1 MALTSISPDRLS
13 WSSFLSG
20 FQWRQGEHV
29 SLIGPTGT
37 GKSTLAFGL
46 VNWRAGLSP
55 DWHATVL
62 ATKARDD
69 VMSTLARQ
77 RAWTH
82 TNRWPVPWDVRLA
95 IFQPRWRDRADDRQ
109 QRAELSAA
117 LTDMF
122 RRGSFAV
129 VVDELSYC
137 CRRLRLDP
145 AFSDFWEQG
154 RSLGNSLV
162 GLTQRPA
169 WVPLL
174 LYSAPEHLFFWRT
187 TDRQDLARIAGI
199 GGLDANVIRST
210 VASLDRHE
218 VLYVNS
224 REGRLIRTKAP
235 RRF

>member
-62 ATKARDD
+62 
-69 VMSTLARQ
+69 
-77 RAWTH
+77 
-82 TNRWPVPWDVRLA
+82 
-95 IFQPRWRDRADDRQ
+95 
-109 QRAELSAA
+109 
-117 LTDMF
+117 
-122 RRGSFAV
+122 AV